1 MVKLLRTDLL
11 PDPGLSSQRDH
22 PLDSLFSR

>member
-11 PDPGLSSQRDH
+11 LDLGPSSQRDH